1 MASKALQD
9 LQTVM
14 NPRPR
19 VTRASFQSVLEWDR
33 VARAVTNMFGF
44 QPDPQGHDPNEEH
57 MANVLYV
64 YEKMNRALQ
73 GSTNIPEFGFTSLRR
88 KPMLLCG
95 QSSFQWVGKDDPDP
109 YDPSGRTLQE
119 SQGANLLG
127 WIGAWVYNH
136 RYIVNGNDRDVMICR
151 GSTWA
156 VTVAKQDMVVFCDT
170 AFRGNVPGTQSAV
183 DGRDSVTEGKKL
195 DDFGQ
200 FSLSRI
206 MIHELAH
213 WYGRNEMGT
222 REGPSK
228 ATFTAETYAYFGMM
242 S

>member
-1 MASKALQD
+1 MTPTRSIWPTSSVSLKS
-9 LQTVM
+9 V
-14 NPRPR
+14 RG
-19 VTRASFQSVLEWDR
+19 VTCTGGKPPLPPLTCTELTILPHKD
-33 VARAVTNMFGF
+33 
-44 QPDPQGHDPNEEH
+44 
-57 MANVLYV
+57 V

-88 KPMLLCG
+88 RPMLLCG

-222 REGPSK
+222 REGK
-228 ATFTAETYAYFGMM
+228 FL
-242 S
+242 